1 MNAVDRPAVRTVRR
15 RPAWRVVGAPKIAA
29 ILVAVLLSGCSSV
42 PQTSPTAAPV
52 ASPSAASTARATATP
67 TAAPTSSP
75 APAHGDTLR
84 IGVNVGLYRG
94 WTVQIEYNSFPAF
107 TFGRLVYSSLYSYD
121 GRGNAI
127 PDLADGPCFVPGS
140 DGAVI
145 RCRLVETTFHD
156 GTPLTA
162 DDVVYTYQVMN
173 HPVLDLSFTFKEVR
187 AVDARTVDFVFPS
200 VDAACLECTLHIPI
214 FSRHSIDEAVAAF
227 DEAGLTAE
235 GVDTLVGAVN
245 AEMGADP
252 PVCSDARVAQVDAI
266 FRKLGFVGFPVH
278 HEDFPLPNG
287 TLDACSWLANAAR
300 QLDTSD
306 DTGGGSVGYA
316 LHQTGIDRVASIVG
330 PMLMGRPDIFVGT
343 GPYRYVSQ
351 DANIVHFEA
360 FSGYHGGM
368 PATKFVDFVRA
379 KADGSDV
386 VAGTVDIL
394 SDAFPGV
401 PFGRLSLGTAFEA
414 TAEAH
419 GIHVLHLP
427 GSHYAEL
434 TFNVREGR
442 LFSDINLRRALQLC
456 IDLPRDVDAATG
468 GTGIPIY
475 SPVMPGS
482 WADDP
487 DLPKPDRDVAAGKRL
502 IEASGWTLGS
512 DGVYAKGKLRLAA
525 RIIVRGG
532 MADRVKMVDLIAA
545 QARACGMDLESL
557 LIDDYGDLS
566 TYPHDIPGTKTPF
579 DLLLVVYFTGVGP
592 ADSLQWYTSSE
603 VSDQEHPDGG
613 NMGGLSDP
621 AFDRLLAE
629 AGATYD
635 QAGRAS
641 LYRQAQEE
649 LAARLPALFLWNQ
662 ALTEAVRSTVATVDG
677 PIDLTLPNWSWQPE
691 RLVVAEPTP

>member
-1 MNAVDRPAVRTVRR
+1 MRST
-15 RPAWRVVGAPKIAA
+15 VGARY
-29 ILVAVLLSGCSSV
+29 LVLLFTVLLAAGCG
-42 PQTSPTAAPV
+42 TAATPAPSPLASV
-52 ASPSAASTARATATP
+52 APAGSTPAATAAQGLAPTPTPAASPAYA
-67 TAAPTSSP
+67 
-75 APAHGDTLR
+75 DTLR

-94 WTVQIEYNSFPAF
+94 WMEQIEYNSFPAL

-173 HPVLDLSFTFKEVR
+173 HPVSGLSFSFKEVR

-245 AEMGADP
+245 AEINSDP

-278 HEDFPLPNG
+278 HEDLLKTNG
-287 TLDACSWLANAAR
+287 EFDACGWLANAAWN
-300 QLDTSD
+300 LDTSN
-306 DTGGGSVGYA
+306 DTSGGSVGYA
-316 LHQTGIDRVASIVG
+316 LHQAGIDRVAAVLG
-330 PMLMGRPDIFVGT
+330 VMLMGRPDIFVGT

-351 DANIVHFEA
+351 DADSVHFEA
-360 FSGYHGGM
+360 FPGYHGGM
-368 PATKFVDFVRA
+368 PATKYVDFVRA

-419 GIHVLHLP
+419 GIHVLHQP
-427 GSHYAEL
+427 GSWFAQL

-442 LFSDINLRRALQLC
+442 LFSDVNLRKALQLC

-468 GTGIPIY
+468 GAGIPIY

-482 WADDP
+482 WAYDP

-502 IEASGWTLGS
+502 IEASGWTLGA
-512 DGVYAKGKLRLAA
+512 DGVYAEGKLRLAA

-545 QARACGMDLESL
+545 QARDCGMDLESL
-557 LIDDYGDLS
+557 LIGDYGDLP

-579 DLLLVVYFTGVGP
+579 DLFLAVYGTGVGP
-592 ADSLQWYTSSE
+592 AESLQWYISSY
-603 VSDQEHPDGG
+603 VSDEEHPDFG

-629 AGATYD
+629 AGVTYD

-649 LAARLPALFLWNQ
+649 LAAQLPALFLWNQ
-662 ALTEAVRSTVATVDG
+662 ALTNAVRPTVATVDG
-677 PIDLTLPNWSWQPE
+677 PLDLTLPNWAWQPE
-691 RLVVAEPTP
+691 RLVVAASAP

>member
-1 MNAVDRPAVRTVRR
+1 VTRSTMRARCLVPLLATVM
-15 RPAWRVVGAPKIAA
+15 AA
-29 ILVAVLLSGCSSV
+29 GCG
-42 PQTSPTAAPV
+42 TASTP
-52 ASPSAASTARATATP
+52 AASTSVSGTPAGTVPVGTAAQALNAPTP
-67 TAAPTSSP
+67 TPTPSASP
-75 APAHGDTLR
+75 TPAYADTLR

-94 WTVQIEYNSFPAF
+94 WMVVIEYNSFPAL
-107 TFGRLVYSSLYSYD
+107 TFGRLVYGSLYGSD

-173 HPVLDLSFTFKEVR
+173 HPVLDNLFSFKEVR

-200 VDAACLECTLHIPI
+200 VDAACLECTLHTQI
-214 FSRHSIDEAVAAF
+214 FSRRSIDEAVAAF

-235 GVDTLVGAVN
+235 GVDTLVEDLN
-245 AEMGADP
+245 AEIGADP
-252 PVCSDARVAQVDAI
+252 PVCSDARVAEVDAI
-266 FRKLGFVGFPVH
+266 FQKLGFVGFPAH
-278 HEDFPLPNG
+278 HEDLLKENG
-287 TLDACSWLANAAR
+287 EFDACLWLEQAAW

-316 LHQTGIDRVASIVG
+316 LHQTGIDRVAAVLG

-351 DANIVHFEA
+351 DAESVHFEA
-360 FSGYHGGM
+360 FPGYHGGM
-368 PATKFVDFVRA
+368 PATKYVDFVRA

-394 SDAFPGV
+394 SDAFRGV
-401 PFGRLSLGTAFEA
+401 PFGRLSLGAAFEA

-427 GSHYAEL
+427 GSNYAQL

-442 LFSDINLRRALQLC
+442 LFSDVDLRKALQLC
-456 IDLPRDVDAATG
+456 IELPRDVDAATG
-468 GTGIPIY
+468 GSGIPIY

-482 WADDP
+482 WGDDP
-487 DLPKPDRDVAAGKRL
+487 DMPKPDRDVAAGKRL

-512 DGVYAKGKLRLAA
+512 DGVYAEGKLRLAA

-557 LIDDYGDLS
+557 LIDDYGDLL

-579 DLLLVVYFTGVGP
+579 DLLLVVYGTGVDP
-592 ADSLQWYTSSE
+592 ADSLEWFTSAE
-603 VSDQEHPDGG
+603 VSDEEHPDGG
-613 NMGGLSDP
+613 NMSGLSDP

-635 QAGRAS
+635 QADRAS

-649 LAARLPALFLWNQ
+649 LAAQLPALFLWNR
-662 ALTEAVRSTVATVDG
+662 AVTDAVRPTVATIDG
-677 PIDLTLPNWSWQPE
+677 PLDLTLPNWAWQPE
-691 RLVVAEPTP
+691 RLVVTEEPAP

>member
-1 MNAVDRPAVRTVRR
+1 M
-15 RPAWRVVGAPKIAA
+15 
-29 ILVAVLLSGCSSV
+29 VL
-42 PQTSPTAAPV
+42 
-52 ASPSAASTARATATP
+52 
-67 TAAPTSSP
+67 
-75 APAHGDTLR
+75 
-84 IGVNVGLYRG
+84 
-94 WTVQIEYNSFPAF
+94 EYNSFPAL
-107 TFGRLVYSSLYSYD
+107 TFGRLVYSSLYGHD

-162 DDVVYTYQVMN
+162 ADVVYTYQVMN
-173 HPVLDLSFTFKEVR
+173 HPVLDNMFTFKEVR
-187 AVDARTVDFVFPS
+187 AVDPRTVEFVFPS
-200 VDAACLECTLHIPI
+200 VDAACLECTLHTPI

-245 AEMGADP
+245 AEINSDP
-252 PVCSDARVAQVDAI
+252 PVCSDARVAQADAT

-278 HEDFPLPNG
+278 HEDFLKENG
-287 TLDACSWLANAAR
+287 EFDACLGLAMAAGN
-300 QLDTSD
+300 LDPSIAY
-306 DTGGGSVGYA
+306 GGGSVGYA
-316 LHQTGIDRVASIVG
+316 LTQAGIDRVAAVLG
-330 PMLMGRPDIFVGT
+330 VMLMGRPDIFVGT

-351 DANIVHFEA
+351 DANGVHFEA
-360 FSGYHGGM
+360 FPGYHGGM
-368 PATKFVDFVRA
+368 PATKYVDFVRA

-394 SDAFPGV
+394 SGAFPGV
-401 PFGRLSLGTAFEA
+401 PFGRLSLGAAFEA

-419 GIHVLHLP
+419 GIHVLHLS
-427 GSHYAEL
+427 GSNYAQL

-442 LFSDINLRRALQLC
+442 LFADVDLRRALQLC

-475 SPVMPGS
+475 SPLMPGS
-482 WADDP
+482 WGDDP
-487 DLPKPDRDVAAGKRL
+487 DLPKPDRDVGAGKRL
-502 IEASGWTLGS
+502 IEASGWTLGA
-512 DGVYAKGKLRLAA
+512 DGVYAEGKLRLAA

-557 LIDDYGDLS
+557 LIDDYGDLL

-579 DLLLVVYFTGVGP
+579 DLLLIVYGTGVDP
-592 ADSLQWYTSSE
+592 ADSLEWYTSSY
-603 VSDQEHPDGG
+603 VSDEEHPDAG
-613 NMGGLSDP
+613 NMSGLSDP

-629 AGATYD
+629 AGVTYD
-635 QAGRAS
+635 QADRAS

-649 LAARLPALFLWNQ
+649 LAAQLPALFLWNQ
-662 ALTEAVRSTVATVDG
+662 ALTNAVRPTVATVDG
-677 PIDLTLPNWSWQPE
+677 PIDLTLPNWAWQPE
-691 RLVVAEPTP
+691 RLVVTEESAP

>member
-1 MNAVDRPAVRTVRR
+1 MRSATSARLLVPLLAALLAGCGTTSTPAPSPLASGG
-15 RPAWRVVGAPKIAA
+15 PAG
-29 ILVAVLLSGCSSV
+29 
-42 PQTSPTAAPV
+42 TA
-52 ASPSAASTARATATP
+52 
-67 TAAPTSSP
+67 P
-75 APAHGDTLR
+75 APAAATPSTSAAAAGTPTPTPTYADTLR
-84 IGVNVGLYRG
+84 IGVNLGLYRG
-94 WTVQIEYNSFPAF
+94 WMTIEYSSFPAL
-107 TFGRLVYSSLYSYD
+107 TFGRLVYSSLYGYD

-173 HPVLDLSFTFKEVR
+173 HPVLDLSFTFTEVR

-235 GVDTLVGAVN
+235 GVDALAADVN
-245 AEMGADP
+245 AEIGADP
-252 PVCSDARVAQVDAI
+252 PVCSDARIAQADET
-266 FRKLGFVGFPVH
+266 FRKLGFVGFAVH
-278 HEDFPLPNG
+278 HEDWLLPNG
-287 TLDACSWLANAAR
+287 TFDACGWLANAAWN
-300 QLDTSD
+300 LDPAS

-316 LHQTGIDRVASIVG
+316 LHQTGIDRVAGVLGVMSA
-330 PMLMGRPDIFVGT
+330 GRPDIFVGT

-351 DANIVHFEA
+351 DANSVHLEA
-360 FSGYHGGM
+360 FPDYHGGT
-368 PATKFVDFVRA
+368 PATKYVDFVRA

-401 PFGRLSLGTAFEA
+401 PFGRLSLGAAFEA
-414 TAEAH
+414 RAEAR
-419 GIHVLHLP
+419 GTHVLRLP
-427 GSHYAEL
+427 GSNYAQL
-434 TFNVREGR
+434 IFNIREGR
-442 LFSDINLRRALQLC
+442 LFSDVGLRRALQLC

-475 SPVMPGS
+475 SSVMPGT

-487 DLPKPDRDVAAGKRL
+487 DLPKPDRDVAAGRRL
-502 IEASGWTLGS
+502 IEASGWTLGA
-512 DGVYAKGKLRLAA
+512 DGVYAKDKVRLAA
-525 RIIVRGG
+525 RIIVRGD

-545 QARACGMDLESL
+545 QARDCGMDLESL
-557 LIDDYGDLS
+557 PVDGYGDLV
-566 TYPHDIPGTKTPF
+566 TYPHYIPGTKTPF
-579 DLLLVVYFTGVGP
+579 DLFLVVYPTAIGP
-592 ADSLQWYTSSE
+592 ADSLQWYTSAE
-603 VSDQEHPDGG
+603 VSDEEHPDAG
-613 NMGGLSDP
+613 NMGGFSDP

-629 AGATYD
+629 AGVTYD
-635 QAGRAS
+635 QADRVS

-649 LAARLPALFLWNQ
+649 LAAQLPAIFLWNQ
-662 ALTEAVRSTVATVDG
+662 ALTEAVRPTVATVDG
-677 PIDLTLPNWSWQPE
+677 PLDLTLPNWAWQPE
-691 RLVVAEPTP
+691 RLVVTEGVE

>member
-1 MNAVDRPAVRTVRR
+1 
-15 RPAWRVVGAPKIAA
+15 
-29 ILVAVLLSGCSSV
+29 
-42 PQTSPTAAPV
+42 
-52 ASPSAASTARATATP
+52 
-67 TAAPTSSP
+67 
-75 APAHGDTLR
+75 
-84 IGVNVGLYRG
+84 
-94 WTVQIEYNSFPAF
+94 
-107 TFGRLVYSSLYSYD
+107 
-121 GRGNAI
+121 
-127 PDLADGPCFVPGS
+127 VPGS

-173 HPVLDLSFTFKEVR
+173 HPVLGLSFTFKEVR

-214 FSRHSIDEAVAAF
+214 FSRRSIDEAVAAF

-252 PVCSDARVAQVDAI
+252 PVCSDVRVAQGDAI
-266 FRKLGFVGFPVH
+266 FQKLGFVGFPVH
-278 HEDFPLPNG
+278 HDDFLKENG
-287 TLDACSWLANAAR
+287 EFDACLSLANYAWN
-300 QLDTSD
+300 LDPSAD
-306 DTGGGSVGYA
+306 SGGGSVGYA
-316 LHQTGIDRVASIVG
+316 LHQAGIDLVASIVG

-351 DANIVHFEA
+351 DANSVHFEA
-360 FSGYHGGM
+360 FPGYHGGM
-368 PATKFVDFVRA
+368 PATKYVDFVRA

-401 PFGRLSLGTAFEA
+401 PFGRFSLGAAFEA

-427 GSHYAEL
+427 GSNYAQL

-442 LFSDINLRRALQLC
+442 LFSDVNLRRALQLC

-468 GTGIPIY
+468 TGIPIA
-475 SPVMPGS
+475 SPVMPGT

-487 DLPKPDRDVAAGKRL
+487 DLPKPARDVAAGKRL
-502 IEASGWTLGS
+502 IEASGWQLGA

-532 MADRVKMVDLIAA
+532 VPDRVKMVDLIAA

-557 LIDDYGDLS
+557 PIDDYGDLL

-579 DLLLVVYFTGVGP
+579 DLLLIVYGTGVGP
-592 ADSLQWYTSSE
+592 ADSLQWYTSAE
-603 VSDQEHPDGG
+603 VSDAEHPDAG
-613 NMGGLSDP
+613 NMSGLSDP
-621 AFDRLLAE
+621 AFDRLLAK
-629 AGATYD
+629 AAVTYD
-635 QAGRAS
+635 QADRAS

-649 LAARLPALFLWNQ
+649 LAAQLPALFLWNQ
-662 ALTEAVRSTVATVDG
+662 ALTEAVRPTVATVDG
-677 PIDLTLPNWSWQPE
+677 LIDLTLPNWACQPE
-691 RLVVAEPTP
+691 RLVVAEESAP